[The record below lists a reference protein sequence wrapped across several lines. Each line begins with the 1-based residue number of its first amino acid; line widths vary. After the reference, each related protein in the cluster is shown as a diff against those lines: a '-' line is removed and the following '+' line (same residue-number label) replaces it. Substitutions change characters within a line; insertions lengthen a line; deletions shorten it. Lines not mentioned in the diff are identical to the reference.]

1 MARTT
6 ENFVLL
12 SCLAVGAGLTRAEWF
27 AVDPRDSARV
37 AELEKTRE
45 SASFRERLRRGDST
59 TFVWPGLSAAQ
70 TSWTWLQVL
79 YGLHKPE
86 SYKGDFSWIFSK
98 LDTILQSSNPQEMS
112 SLASLAPFYMVIGE
126 DYAGATLIMNE
137 MIRRGG
143 KRDWRIWFWGGF
155 HALENLRAR
164 ELSADLY
171 RQAAVLPG
179 SPPYLAA
186 LQLRLKENLPTS
198 GLIGRREALREMDPR
213 LLEKLRASRPEWV
226 RELGNEP

>member
-6 ENFVLL
+6 ETFALWGF
-12 SCLAVGAGLTRAEWF
+12 LAVGAGLTRASLF

-37 AELEKTRE
+37 SQFEKERE

-59 TFVWPGLSAAQ
+59 TFLWPGLSAAQ

-79 YGLHKPE
+79 YGLHKPD

-98 LDTILQSSNPQEMS
+98 LDTILQSSNPQELS

-143 KRDWRIWFWGGF
+143 TRDWRIWFWGGF

-164 ELSADLY
+164 SLSADLY
-171 RQAAVLPG
+171 AHAALFPS
-179 SPPYLAA
+179 SPSYLAA

-198 GLIGRREALREMDPR
+198 GVIGRREVLREMDPR

-226 RELGNEP
+226 RDFEN